1 MKKCKLRVQIRNPLC
16 LNWWLAF
23 KWTLFIPEPIAG
35 VCGIVNFP
43 NPCLRLSKN
52 SCSCI
57 CGSVLH
63 PLLLVLKCH
72 RWEDIENG
80 NLAVKH
86 FYLLQE
92 GAALNNREYEKKT
105 VQSSFKTKENYWIFL
120 LIKIGLVN

>member
-1 MKKCKLRVQIRNPLC
+1 M
-16 LNWWLAF
+16 
-23 KWTLFIPEPIAG
+23 
-35 VCGIVNFP
+35 
-43 NPCLRLSKN
+43 
-52 SCSCI
+52 
-57 CGSVLH
+57 LH
-63 PLLLVLKCH
+63 PLLLVLRH

-120 LIKIGLVN
+120 LIKIGLGEEG